1 MKTQVR
7 GPQRGGPFPT
17 LSVSWDSALIGLTAE
32 QVGQQLL
39 DGEPRIMSHASGEGH
54 SFAIRPVAMRP
65 DDYKIV
71 AERLTAIFRSAP
83 KGVTKA
89 PPASPASEIAGRWD
103 VTVQYEAG
111 TAEHKLFL
119 NTKGNK
125 VNGTHVGW
133 AFEGE
138 LKGAID
144 GDKVQ
149 LATVLPVGGQR
160 LTYGFSGRVNG
171 DQMSG
176 DVDLGEYGRAKWTAK
191 RHTSA

>member
-1 MKTQVR
+1 
-7 GPQRGGPFPT
+7 
-17 LSVSWDSALIGLTAE
+17 
-32 QVGQQLL
+32 
-39 DGEPRIMSHASGEGH
+39 
-54 SFAIRPVAMRP
+54 
-65 DDYKIV
+65 V

-83 KGVTKA
+83 KGVPKA

-176 DVDLGEYGRAKWTAK
+176 DVDLGEYGNAKWTAK